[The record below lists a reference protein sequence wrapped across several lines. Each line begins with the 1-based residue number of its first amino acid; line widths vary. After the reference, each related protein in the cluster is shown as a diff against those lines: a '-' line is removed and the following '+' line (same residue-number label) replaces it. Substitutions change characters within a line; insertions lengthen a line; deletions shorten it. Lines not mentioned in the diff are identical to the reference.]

1 MNLTFSEQR
10 PLKGTPMNYEEA
22 RSSFERLFEHEMDD
36 VQMREFLISMKLDES
51 TSVEAIA
58 AAASVMRS
66 HAIALPVTK
75 ELRPRLLD
83 VVGTGG
89 DKIGSFNISSTVAI
103 LCASAGAYVAKHG
116 SRSVT
121 SKSGSADMLESLG
134 VRLDLDLEQSARLLE
149 ETGFTFMFA
158 QNHHPAMKFI
168 MPVRKTISEKTIFNV
183 LGPLTNPAGVQKTM
197 LGVFDKSFVPKI
209 AEALKING
217 STSAMVVSSREH
229 MDEISIS
236 DITYAARLDENGIK
250 EFEIDPFAYG
260 IKRAPL
266 EAIIGGDAKENA
278 QILHN
283 VFNNRAQPAQRDI
296 VLINAACSLMVEG
309 MARDIQDGLEIA
321 NEAILSGKAKTRLEK
336 IIKVS
341 SSL

>member
-1 MNLTFSEQR
+1 
-10 PLKGTPMNYEEA
+10 MNYEEA
-22 RSSFERLFEHEMDD
+22 HTAFERLFAHEMDD
-36 VQMREFLISMKLDES
+36 AQMRDFLISMKLDAS
-51 TSVEAIA
+51 TPVEAIA

-66 HAIALPVTK
+66 HAIALPVAE
-75 ELRPRLLD
+75 ELRPKLLD

-89 DKIGSFNISSTVAI
+89 DKIGSFNISSTVAL

-121 SKSGSADMLESLG
+121 SKSGSADMFESLG
-134 VRLDLDLEQSARLLE
+134 VRLDLDLDQSARLLE

-168 MPVRKTISEKTIFNV
+168 MPVRKSISEKTIFNV

-209 AEALKING
+209 AEALRING

-229 MDEISIS
+229 MDEVSIS
-236 DITYAARLDENGIK
+236 DITYAARLDESGIN
-250 EFEIDPFAYG
+250 EFEIDPLAYG
-260 IKRAPL
+260 IKRSPL
-266 EAIIGGDAKENA
+266 EAIVGGDAEVNA
-278 QILHN
+278 QILHDI
-283 VFNNRAQPAQRDI
+283 FNNRAEQAQKDI

-321 NEAILSGKAKTRLEK
+321 NDAILSGKAKARLEK

>member
-1 MNLTFSEQR
+1 
-10 PLKGTPMNYEEA
+10 
-22 RSSFERLFEHEMDD
+22 MDD
-36 VQMREFLISMKLDES
+36 AQMRDFLISMRLDES
-51 TSVEAIA
+51 TPVEAIA

-66 HAIALPVTK
+66 HAIALPIAE

-89 DKIGSFNISSTVAI
+89 DKIGSFNISSTVSL
-103 LCASAGAYVAKHG
+103 LCASVGAYVAKHG

-121 SKSGSADMLESLG
+121 SQSGSADMFESLG
-134 VRLDLDLEQSARLLE
+134 VRLDLDINQSAKLLE

-168 MPVRKTISEKTIFNV
+168 MPVRKSISEKTIFNV

-209 AEALKING
+209 AQALKMNDAK
-217 STSAMVVSSREH
+217 SALVVSSREH
-229 MDEISIS
+229 MDEVSIS
-236 DITYAARLDENGIK
+236 DITYAARLNEHGIQ
-250 EFEIDPFAYG
+250 EFEIDPLEYG

-266 EAIIGGDAKENA
+266 EAIIGGDAHRNA
-278 QILHN
+278 QILHDI
-283 VFNNRAQPAQRDI
+283 FDDTAEEAQRDI
-296 VLINAACSLMVEG
+296 VLINAACALMVEG

-321 NEAILSGKAKTRLEK
+321 RDAIKSKRAKAKLQE

-341 SSL
+341 SQL

>member
-1 MNLTFSEQR
+1 M
-10 PLKGTPMNYEEA
+10 KYEEA
-22 RSSFERLFEHEMDD
+22 KTAFERLFEHKMNET
-36 VQMREFLISMKLDES
+36 QMREFLISMKLDES
-51 TSVEAIA
+51 TPVEAIA

-66 HAIALPVTK
+66 HAIALPVAE

-89 DKIGSFNISSTVAI
+89 DKIGSFNISSTVAL

-121 SKSGSADMLESLG
+121 SQSGSADMFESLG
-134 VRLDLDLEQSARLLE
+134 VRLDLDIKQSAQLLE

-168 MPVRKTISEKTIFNV
+168 MPVRKSISEKTIFNV

-209 AEALKING
+209 AEALQINE
-217 STSAMVVSSREH
+217 SKSALVVSSREH

-236 DITYAARLDENGIK
+236 DITYAARLDEGGIK
-250 EFEIDPFAYG
+250 EFEIDPLEYG
-260 IKRAPL
+260 IERAPL
-266 EAIIGGDAKENA
+266 KAIIGGDAKQNA
-278 QILHN
+278 QILYDI
-283 VFNNRAQPAQRDI
+283 FNNRAQQAQKDI
-296 VLINAACSLMVEG
+296 VLINAAASLIVEG

-321 NEAILSGKAKTRLEK
+321 NEMLSSGKAKLKLEN

-341 SSL
+341 ASL

>member
-1 MNLTFSEQR
+1 
-10 PLKGTPMNYEEA
+10 MNYKEA
-22 RSSFERLFEHEMDD
+22 ETAFTELFEHKLNDE
-36 VQMREFLISMKLDES
+36 QMRDFLISMKLDES
-51 TSVEAIA
+51 TSVESLA

-66 HAIALPVTK
+66 HAIRLPLEE

-89 DKIGSFNISSTVAI
+89 DKIGSFNISSTVSL

-121 SKSGSADMLESLG
+121 SKSGSADMFESLG
-134 VRLDLDLEQSARLLE
+134 VRLDLSLDASAILLQ

-168 MPVRKTISEKTIFNV
+168 MPVRKSISEKTIFNV
-183 LGPLTNPAGVQKTM
+183 LGPLTNPAGVKKTM
-197 LGVFDKSFVPKI
+197 LGVFDKAFVPKI
-209 AEALKING
+209 AKALELNG
-217 STSAMVVSSREH
+217 STSALVVSSKEG

-236 DITYAARLDENGIK
+236 DITYAARLDATGIK
-250 EFEIDPFAYG
+250 EFEIDPQSFG
-260 IKRAPL
+260 INRVPL
-266 EAIIGGDAKENA
+266 EAIVGGDAVFNA

-283 VFNNRAQPAQRDI
+283 IFKGTSTDAQRDI
-296 VLINAACSLMVEG
+296 VLINAASSLMVDG

-321 NEAILSGKAKTRLEK
+321 REMIKSKKALEK
-336 IIKVS
+336 LKEIVEVS
-341 SSL
+341 SKL